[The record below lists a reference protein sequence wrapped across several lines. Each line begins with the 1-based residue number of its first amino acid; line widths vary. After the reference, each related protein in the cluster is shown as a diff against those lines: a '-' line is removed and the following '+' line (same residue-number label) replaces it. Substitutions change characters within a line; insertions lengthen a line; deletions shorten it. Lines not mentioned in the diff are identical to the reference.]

1 MARKTFLFGMYGLRV
16 ENFYLKRDSVSQ
28 TIQNGTR
35 LRWRWLRWNQ
45 FFLTYICI
53 TKSPCPFLKNICLYL
68 SRVSLIGCYWCSIVH
83 PKGHIVLLSLT
94 EYICTSSQYDT
105 DDHSIFNKPDNKS
118 YEEAMIGWLSSQQ
131 EHQSPHLCLPS
142 PHHKYLPPTLARV
155 INKLS
160 WVVHFPGNMSILNC
174 VWALQI
180 LSRLQTSLISQNWSP
195 VSQ

>member
-1 MARKTFLFGMYGLRV
+1 MVSELRTFISKETL
-16 ENFYLKRDSVSQ
+16 
-28 TIQNGTR
+28 
-35 LRWRWLRWNQ
+35 
-45 FFLTYICI
+45 
-53 TKSPCPFLKNICLYL
+53 FLKQFKTAQDWGGDDSDGTNFSWRTFASQSRPVHLRLMKQNICLYL
-68 SRVSLIGCYWCSIVH
+68 SRVSLIGCYRCSIIR

-142 PHHKYLPPTLARV
+142 PHPKYLPPTLARV

-160 WVVHFPGNMSILNC
+160 WVVHLRGNMSILNC
-174 VWALQI
+174 ASAHQT
-180 LSRLQTSLISQNWSP
+180 SARLQTSLISQNWSP